1 MWEVER
7 SGGKCSIKSL
17 GIAWFAQ
24 EKFYLLMKQLNR

>member
-1 MWEVER
+1 MREVER
-7 SGGKCSIKSL
+7 RRGKCSIKSF